1 MADRVVVVG
10 AGLAGSLMAALL
22 GRDGWQVDLVE
33 RRLDPRQTE
42 AEEGR
47 SINLALSERGLH
59 ALGQVGLADQVLD
72 QAVRLRGRLMHAVDG
87 HLTFQPYGKSGQGI
101 NSVSRSD
108 LNRVLLNAAERQPTV
123 RIQFGLRCLDMEPAE
138 GRVILEDVRT
148 GAAEAREGELI
159 IGADGAFSAV
169 RRWMQRQDRFDYSQA
184 FLPHG
189 YKELTIPPA
198 EAGGWRLEPQALHI
212 WPRGGFMM
220 MAMANRD
227 GSFTVT
233 LYLPFEGPDG
243 FNQLR
248 TAADVE
254 RFFTRFFPDAM
265 PHLPGLAAAFL
276 ANPTGSLVT
285 VRCAPW
291 RVAGRVVLLGDA
303 AHAVVPFYGQ
313 GANAAFEDCLVLQD
327 LLRRE
332 AARDQALARFETA
345 RKPHTDV
352 LADLAITNFRE
363 MRDKVASPGFLLRKR
378 FEQLLHGLL
387 PDWYLPLYSM
397 ISFSRIPYADALARA
412 HRQWRIVLGGLA
424 LLGLLLLAVVVTWVA
439 RRA

>member
-1 MADRVVVVG
+1 VVG

-87 HLTFQPYGKSGQGI
+87 RLTFQPYGKAGQGI

-108 LNRVLLNAAERQPTV
+108 LNRILLTAAERQPTV
-123 RIQFGLRCLDMEPAE
+123 RVQFGLRCQDLEPE
-138 GRVILEDVRT
+138 QGRVLLEDVRT
-148 GAAEAREGELI
+148 GASVAREGELV

-198 EAGGWRLEPQALHI
+198 EGGGWRLEPQALHI

-233 LYLPFEGPDG
+233 LYLPFEGPEG

-248 TAADVE
+248 DAEQVE
-254 RFFTRFFPDAM
+254 RFFTRYFPDAI
-265 PHLPGLAAAFL
+265 PHIPGLSGAFL
-276 ANPTGSLVT
+276 GNPTGSLVT

-291 RVAGRVVLLGDA
+291 RVASRVVLLGDA

-332 AARDQALARFETA
+332 PSREQAMTRFEAA

-363 MRDKVASPGFLLRKR
+363 MRDRVASPGFLLRKR

-397 ISFSRIPYADALARA
+397 ISFSRIPYADALARSV
-412 HRQWRIVLGGLA
+412 RQWRIVLGTVALLA
-424 LLGLLLLAVVVTWVA
+424 LILLAGVVTFLA